1 MPTRRQ
7 PIINLDLDLLRTYV
21 AVADSHSFAAAAE
34 TVCRTQP
41 AVSQQMQRLESIAGR
56 PLFILQGRNKTLTE
70 EGGWLLNYARRILR
84 LNDEACLFLRR
95 EDIDGVLKIG
105 SPDDTA
111 NTILPDLLA
120 RFSTAY
126 PRLTMDIVVQRSP
139 FLMRML
145 ADNALDLA
153 ISTEECVGYPRIT
166 LRASPSLWFAGRRYQ
181 PDFSRPLP
189 LVVLDE
195 PSTYRS
201 MMISHLERHGI
212 RWRIAYMAT
221 TLSGARAAVRAGLG
235 IMARSLELLGED
247 LGVLDE
253 RHGLPPLPAIRY
265 NLYLNTVSPARAAHI
280 LFNTLQAE
288 LARADG
294 AAGSA

>member
-7 PIINLDLDLLRTYV
+7 PIVNLELDLLRTYV

-41 AVSQQMQRLESIAGR
+41 AVSQQMQRLEQMVGR
-56 PLFILQGRNKTLTE
+56 PLFVLQGRNKMLTD
-70 EGGWLLNYARRILR
+70 EGGQLLNYARRILR
-84 LNDEACLFLRR
+84 LNDEACLSLWR
-95 EDIDGVLKIG
+95 ENIDGVLKIG

-145 ADNALDLA
+145 ANHALDLV
-153 ISTEECVGYPRIT
+153 ISTEECFDYPRIT
-166 LRASPSLWFAGRRYQ
+166 LRASPSLWFAGCHYQ
-181 PDFSRPLP
+181 PDVTQPLP

-195 PSTYRS
+195 PSTYRN
-201 MMISHLERHGI
+201 MMISHLEQHGL

-235 IMARSLELLGED
+235 IMARSLELLGDD
-247 LGVLDE
+247 LSVLDE

-280 LFNTLQAE
+280 LFSTLQAE
-288 LARADG
+288 QAS
-294 AAGSA
+294 AGGGSL